1 MSFDKAEPAPRR
13 PKLKLPYD
21 QTVLVLQGG
30 GALGA
35 YQAGA
40 YEVLHEGGV
49 EPDWIAGIS
58 IGAINAA
65 IIAGNAP
72 EDRVPALRAFW
83 QEIATTIPGDI
94 LAGQH
99 AHSEFNFRQ
108 FSGWLS
114 AAAGV
119 KGFFRPWFLPPWFNP
134 PGTPEATSFYDTAP
148 LRETL
153 LRHVDFDRINKGP
166 LRLSLGAVQV
176 RTGNFVYFDTQEPE
190 RVIGPE
196 HVMASA
202 ALPPGFPAVYVD
214 GEAYWDGGLVSNTP
228 LSYVL
233 DAGVAKDTL
242 VFQIDLFS
250 AVGPVPQTMDEV
262 QERIKDITYSSRTRL
277 NTDAFLEKYR
287 LRQAVRELAKHIP
300 AEVLESLCGSDE
312 ATDLYSG
319 RVSLVHI
326 INRANQR
333 EIQSKDYEFW
343 RASIIEHWRD
353 GRNDARIAIAE
364 TSWRTFNDPENGLAV
379 YDYIRPEKHQKPL
392 KLWP

>member
-83 QEIATTIPGDI
+83 QEIATTIPGEI

-119 KGFFRPWFLPPWFNP
+119 KGFFRPWFLPPWFNA
-134 PGTPEATSFYDTAP
+134 PGTPEATSFYDIAP

-153 LRHVDFDRINKGP
+153 SRHVDFDRINKGP

-176 RTGNFVYFDTQEPE
+176 RTGNFVYFDT
-190 RVIGPE
+190 R
-196 HVMASA
+196 
-202 ALPPGFPAVYVD
+202 
-214 GEAYWDGGLVSNTP
+214 
-228 LSYVL
+228 
-233 DAGVAKDTL
+233 
-242 VFQIDLFS
+242 
-250 AVGPVPQTMDEV
+250 
-262 QERIKDITYSSRTRL
+262 
-277 NTDAFLEKYR
+277 
-287 LRQAVRELAKHIP
+287 
-300 AEVLESLCGSDE
+300 
-312 ATDLYSG
+312 
-319 RVSLVHI
+319 
-326 INRANQR
+326 
-333 EIQSKDYEFW
+333 
-343 RASIIEHWRD
+343 
-353 GRNDARIAIAE
+353 
-364 TSWRTFNDPENGLAV
+364 
-379 YDYIRPEKHQKPL
+379 
-392 KLWP
+392 